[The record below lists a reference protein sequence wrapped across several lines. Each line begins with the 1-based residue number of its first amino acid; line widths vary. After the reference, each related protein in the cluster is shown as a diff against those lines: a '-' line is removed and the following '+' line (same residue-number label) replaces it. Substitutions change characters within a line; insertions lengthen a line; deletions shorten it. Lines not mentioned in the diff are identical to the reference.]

1 MEIVKRRIRRVRIIY
16 FTNEIPPFFFV
27 IILHLIMCICNNK
40 HLFYEI
46 VTVINIYV
54 PAFRLG

>member
-1 MEIVKRRIRRVRIIY
+1 MEIVKRRIRSVRIIY

-27 IILHLIMCICNNK
+27 IILHLIVSLCNNK
-40 HLFYEI
+40 HLFYKI
-46 VTVINIYV
+46 VTVINKYV